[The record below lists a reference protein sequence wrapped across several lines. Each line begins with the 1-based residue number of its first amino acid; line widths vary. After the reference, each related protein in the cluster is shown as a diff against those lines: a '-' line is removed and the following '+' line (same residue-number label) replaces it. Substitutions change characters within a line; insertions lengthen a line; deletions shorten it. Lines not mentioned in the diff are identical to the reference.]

1 MAGRP
6 PLPSECVLSSLASP
20 QNVIFETSIHSN
32 ASKLCP
38 YRRSHQH
45 AHTRTAKRE
54 FPQRKMRIRA
64 CCKFAQWPVP
74 KELHEHTIP
83 DDKLI
88 NYIGSNFSCTGGDKS
103 GCLCI
108 TKDESQYLSQRGGN
122 SLNNTC
128 NL

>member
-1 MAGRP
+1 MVFEFNNNN
-6 PLPSECVLSSLASP
+6 LLLFVVLGG
-20 QNVIFETSIHSN
+20 VIFWLFTNKNVKENLVDVKNEN
-32 ASKLCP
+32 ANKLDQFMCSK
-38 YRRSHQH
+38 Q
-45 AHTRTAKRE
+45 
-54 FPQRKMRIRA
+54 

>member
-1 MAGRP
+1 MVFEFNNNN
-6 PLPSECVLSSLASP
+6 LLLFVVLGG
-20 QNVIFETSIHSN
+20 VIFWLFTNKNVKENLADVKNEN
-32 ASKLCP
+32 ANKLDQFMCSK
-38 YRRSHQH
+38 Q
-45 AHTRTAKRE
+45 
-54 FPQRKMRIRA
+54 

-83 DDKLI
+83 DNKLI

>member
-1 MAGRP
+1 MVFEFNNNN
-6 PLPSECVLSSLASP
+6 LLLFVVLGG
-20 QNVIFETSIHSN
+20 VIFWLFTNKNVKENLADVKNEN
-32 ASKLCP
+32 ANKLDQFMCSK
-38 YRRSHQH
+38 Q
-45 AHTRTAKRE
+45 
-54 FPQRKMRIRA
+54 

-74 KELHEHTIP
+74 KELNEHTIP
-83 DDKLI
+83 DNKLI

>member
-1 MAGRP
+1 MVFE
-6 PLPSECVLSSLASP
+6 LNNNSLLFVVFGILILWIFTNK
-20 QNVIFETSIHSN
+20 NVKEN
-32 ASKLCP
+32 LADVKNEN
-38 YRRSHQH
+38 
-45 AHTRTAKRE
+45 TAKLD
-54 FPQRKMRIRA
+54 QYMCSKQ

-74 KELHEHTIP
+74 NELNEHTIP
-83 DDKLI
+83 DKELV

-108 TKDESQYLSQRGGN
+108 TKDESNYLSQRGGN